1 MRLKF
6 WKSKSKATRASRPGS
21 LALRGFQA
29 AQTDRLLSGWKY
41 DGGFTPSEIT
51 SHLETIRARSRQMS
65 KDSAH
70 FRRWLELCA
79 INIVG
84 EGFALKST
92 PHDGA
97 AGTPQYKLDEQAAR
111 FIEWHWWRF
120 CTYRDKITGATW
132 CDATGRKTDAEL
144 DRLNVKTQKRDGEYF
159 IRIVKTSAN
168 PYGISWQVLRP
179 DWCDHTY
186 NVSALP
192 NGNVVHCGVEMLADT
207 RRPVAYYFKTTPRNA
222 YAFNGAGEAVARV
235 SASEIIHGFT
245 QQDEH
250 QPRGVPEGHA
260 GLVKLK
266 MIEEL
271 DRAELTAA
279 REEACSTR
287 SYEADKPADVEAFA
301 DLTSADNSGAANALI
316 AEKEPGQAFILP
328 AGWREKVNTP
338 QHPNREHAP
347 FKAGI
352 VKDVASAFGVEYSN
366 FANDWAGV
374 SFSSVRVGTI
384 SERDSWIVQQNDFIS
399 QCKTRQFLAWLESF
413 LTLSVSGG
421 LKVEKFEKFS
431 EHEYRGRRWMWVDP
445 MKDMNAAVI
454 AVDRKWK
461 TNTQVASDLGTD
473 FGDNVETARREQL
486 AIAGDT
492 KQSVPALNGAQIT
505 AALEIVQSYASGGIG
520 MEGAVALL
528 TAAGVPTEA
537 AKNMISKQE
546 VNRPDSSKESKGV
559 NQDEDEDAEE

>member
-1 MRLKF
+1 LNF
-6 WKSKSKATRASRPGS
+6 WKSRSKKNRANRPGV

-51 SHLETIRARSRQMS
+51 SYLETIRARSRQMS
-65 KDSAH
+65 KDSAY
-70 FRRWLELCA
+70 FRRWLDLCA

-92 PHDGA
+92 PHDGTP
-97 AGTPQYKLDEQAAR
+97 GTPQYKLDEMAAR
-111 FIEWHWWRF
+111 IIEWHWWRF
-120 CTYRDKITGATW
+120 CNTRDRITGATW

-144 DRLNVKTQKRDGEYF
+144 DRLNVKTQKRDGEF
-159 IRIVKTSAN
+159 FVRIVKTSAN
-168 PYGISWQVLRP
+168 PYGIAWQVLRP

-186 NVSALP
+186 NVSKLP

-207 RRPVAYYFKTTPRNA
+207 RRPVAYYFKTTPTNA
-222 YAFNGAGEAVARV
+222 YAFNGAGESLARIP
-235 SASEIIHGFT
+235 ASEIIHGFT

-250 QPRGVPEGHA
+250 QPRGIPEGHA

-266 MIEEL
+266 MVEEL

-287 SYEADKPADVEAFA
+287 SYEADKPTDMEGFV
-301 DLTSADNSGAANALI
+301 DLTTPDNSDAANALI
-316 AEKEPGQAFILP
+316 SEKEPGQAFILP

-352 VKDVASAFGVEYSN
+352 VKDVASSFGVEYSN

-413 LTLSVSGG
+413 LSLSVSGG
-421 LKVEKFEKFS
+421 LKLEKFEKFS

-445 MKDMNAAVI
+445 MKDMSAAMI

-473 FGDNVETARREQL
+473 FGDNVETARREQIML
-486 AIAGDT
+486 AGDA
-492 KQSVPALNGAQIT
+492 KESLPALNGAQVS
-505 AALEIVQSYASGGIG
+505 AALVILQSYAAGEIG
-520 MEGAVALL
+520 ADGAVALL
-528 TAAGVPTEA
+528 TAAGVPAESA
-537 AKNMISKQE
+537 QNMIAKQE
-546 VNRPDSSKESKGV
+546 VNEQEQESNGAGA
-559 NQDEDEDAEE
+559 NQDEDEDAQN